1 MLGALNIPK
10 IISAIVFAMQV
21 CACRNPPAP
30 EPDPHSSTQVLA
42 HSLSSAVRDFCL
54 PYVVDGASDATLTRR
69 AGVTSLPYS
78 IHGKRVIFH
87 RLDLPGTPQVVFSEG
102 EYCRVWIDRE
112 PFSDRVAIVDLFM
125 AEAGSLERPTGEYH
139 RSVGPGVLT
148 VERSDGFY
156 GRTICM
162 YGQHPSAVS
171 ASAAPDVTAS
181 PFGGELHN
189 PPTITIIV
197 RSDIRPEN
205 CPAPEGN

>member
-1 MLGALNIPK
+1 MVGALNISK
-10 IISAIVFAMQV
+10 IISAIVFAIQV
-21 CACRNPPAP
+21 CACGNPPAP
-30 EPDPHSSTQVLA
+30 DPDQHSSTQVLA

-54 PYVVDGASDATLTRR
+54 PYVVDGASDTTLTRR

-87 RLDLPGTPQVVFSEG
+87 RLNLPGTPQVVFSEG

-125 AEAGSLERPTGEYH
+125 ADISSLERPTGEYH

-148 VERSDGFY
+148 SAQSDDFHSGAICVY
-156 GRTICM
+156 GP
-162 YGQHPSAVS
+162 HPSVVS
-171 ASAAPDVTAS
+171 ASAAPDVISS

-189 PPTITIIV
+189 PPTISIIV
-197 RSDIRPEN
+197 RSDNRPEN
-205 CPAPEGN
+205 CPGA